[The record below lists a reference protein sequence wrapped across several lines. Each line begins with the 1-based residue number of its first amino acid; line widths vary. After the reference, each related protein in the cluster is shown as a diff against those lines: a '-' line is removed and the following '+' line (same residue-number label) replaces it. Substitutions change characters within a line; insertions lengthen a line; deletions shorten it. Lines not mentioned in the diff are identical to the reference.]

1 MTMTAL
7 IQKPRHAV
15 FGQPTNFVLTVSNS
29 GASPVN
35 VNSISVT
42 VTNPDGKLATACTVG
57 PVVTPTGTGLAA
69 VGGYQFNVQVPASGS
84 YVFPFD
90 CQFFGSGIA
99 GSPAE
104 PQPTFV
110 VSANILDSTGTT
122 FSPPQL
128 SVNLNRPVFG
138 TPPGAPPNQ
147 VPSNFGAVDFST
159 PKNSG
164 LLL

>member
-7 IQKPRHAV
+7 LRKPNHAV
-15 FGQPTNFVLTVSNS
+15 FGQPTNFTLTVSNS
-29 GASPVN
+29 GGSPVN
-35 VNSISVT
+35 VNSISIS
-42 VTNPDGKLATACTVG
+42 VTNPDGTLATACTVG
-57 PVVTPTGTGLAA
+57 PVVAPVGTGLAA
-69 VGGYQFNVQVPASGS
+69 IGGYQFNVQIPNAGS

-90 CQFFGSGIA
+90 CQFFGTA
-99 GSPAE
+99 VTGSPAT
-104 PQPTFV
+104 PQPTFL

-138 TPPGAPPNQ
+138 LPPGAPPNQ
-147 VPSNFGAVDFST
+147 VPSVYGGLDFST

>member
-1 MTMTAL
+1 MTMTAV
-7 IQKPRHAV
+7 IRKPQHAV
-15 FGQPTNFVLTVSNS
+15 FGQPTNFTLTVSNS

-35 VNSISVT
+35 VNSISIS
-42 VTNPDGKLATACTVG
+42 VTNPDGTLATACTVG

-69 VGGYQFNVQVPASGS
+69 VGGYQFNVQVPNAGS
-84 YVFPFD
+84 YTFPFD
-90 CQFFGSGIA
+90 AQFFGSGIA
-99 GSPAE
+99 GSPAL

-138 TPPGAPPNQ
+138 RAPGAPPNQ
-147 VPSNFGAVDFST
+147 LPSVYGAVNFST
-159 PKNSG
+159 PANSG